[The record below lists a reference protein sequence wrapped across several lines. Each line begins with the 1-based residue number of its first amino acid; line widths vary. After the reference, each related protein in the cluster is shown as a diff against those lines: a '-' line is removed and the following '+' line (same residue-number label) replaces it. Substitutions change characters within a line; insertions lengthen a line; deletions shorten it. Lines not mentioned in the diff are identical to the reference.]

1 MWIMWITWC
10 ISLLFPQKRKNEN
23 VDNFVRTDVLKRI
36 SNGEN
41 REKLCIL
48 SKECPVREKEV
59 ENHIKIIHFF
69 NGNWQKIDQFQDRR
83 VFQDHDKKDF
93 DVIWT
98 LLAIKFAQLN
108 FVHELSQATTLT
120 HIINKQALTPVSCF
134 SYKARGNLQA
144 FFVFR
149 QHDVVAVC
157 SKGGKDAANKGK
169 QATKFGSDYQS
180 AMGTAIRKH

>member
-36 SNGEN
+36 SNVEN

-48 SKECPVREKEV
+48 SNECPVRKKEV

-83 VFQDHDKKDF
+83 VFQDHDKKNEP
-93 DVIWT
+93 
-98 LLAIKFAQLN
+98 AIKWTGSFFRHN
-108 FVHELSQATTLT
+108 DSQCCQASRSGNPYGFPEGNTTHPGNQNSPEAVYLHSST
-120 HIINKQALTPVSCF
+120 EWQDPLESSGFPFCF
-134 SYKARGNLQA
+134 
-144 FFVFR
+144 
-149 QHDVVAVC
+149 
-157 SKGGKDAANKGK
+157 
-169 QATKFGSDYQS
+169 QS
-180 AMGTAIRKH
+180 SVL

>member
-48 SKECPVREKEV
+48 SKECPVWEKEV

-69 NGNWQKIDQFQDRR
+69 NRN
-83 VFQDHDKKDF
+83 
-93 DVIWT
+93 
-98 LLAIKFAQLN
+98 
-108 FVHELSQATTLT
+108 
-120 HIINKQALTPVSCF
+120 
-134 SYKARGNLQA
+134 
-144 FFVFR
+144 
-149 QHDVVAVC
+149 
-157 SKGGKDAANKGK
+157 
-169 QATKFGSDYQS
+169 
-180 AMGTAIRKH
+180 